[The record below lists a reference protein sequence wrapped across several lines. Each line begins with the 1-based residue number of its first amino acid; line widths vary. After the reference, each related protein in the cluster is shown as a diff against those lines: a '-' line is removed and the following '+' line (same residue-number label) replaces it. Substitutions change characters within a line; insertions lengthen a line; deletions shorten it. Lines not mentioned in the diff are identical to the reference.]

1 MPSQCSLPFP
11 AKSRRHTALLRS
23 PLVAPQFTATCL
35 LPPAFH
41 WNAPAI
47 TPRLPAST
55 EVSICPDTAAAL
67 GSWSIPL
74 FPCPRPA
81 ASHDSLSSRL
91 PPLSSSSCVHPCNAG
106 VGVGLHPPLSWLTLG
121 SLGLFPTHTRCV
133 LVAPDE
139 SLPAQVA
146 MATHISSPNAP
157 NERPHPHFLPTA
169 FPFLVPHRRERHH
182 SVTQARQ
189 LMVLLD
195 PTFLLPPS
203 SHQGLSSEFFPNRV
217 PPAILTAAA
226 LIRPTPSQLGYRKS
240 LLTVLPANLSLF
252 TTCSPKQLEGS
263 F

>member
-23 PLVAPQFTATCL
+23 PLLAPQLTATCL

-41 WNAPAI
+41 WNAPAT

-106 VGVGLHPPLSWLTLG
+106 VGVGLHSPPWLADTG
-121 SLGLFPTHTRCV
+121 QSHLFPTHTRCM
-133 LVAPDE
+133 LMAPDV
-139 SLPAQVA
+139 SLSPQVT
-146 MATHISSPNAP
+146 MATHISSPDAP
-157 NERPHPHFLPTA
+157 KEQPHPHFLPTA
-169 FPFLVPHRRERHH
+169 FPFLVPHRREWHH
-182 SVTQARQ
+182 PVT
-189 LMVLLD
+189 
-195 PTFLLPPS
+195 
-203 SHQGLSSEFFPNRV
+203 
-217 PPAILTAAA
+217 
-226 LIRPTPSQLGYRKS
+226 
-240 LLTVLPANLSLF
+240 
-252 TTCSPKQLEGS
+252 
-263 F
+263 